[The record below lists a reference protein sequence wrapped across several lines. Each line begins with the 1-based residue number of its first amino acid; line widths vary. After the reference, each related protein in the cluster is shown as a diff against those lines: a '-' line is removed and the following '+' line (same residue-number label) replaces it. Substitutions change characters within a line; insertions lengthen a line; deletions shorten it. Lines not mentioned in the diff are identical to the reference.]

1 MKKITKRILS
11 AILCAAVFCSLSAGV
26 SAADGLRII
35 SDIPEA
41 TVDTQLPGV
50 LVSGTVTKEDDR
62 IFLQT
67 TGSSDPRDGVVLMIS
82 DETKILDAVTGMPV
96 SLSDIDNGD
105 TLSAYTGP
113 AMTMS
118 LPPISN
124 ALVILCNVPA
134 DGEVPAF
141 YTVKDAAVANGSAAV
156 TATDGTKLTI
166 GSGCALTPYLTK
178 NIVTLDNLKEGAQIL
193 VWNGDNGAL
202 AKVMFFA
209 PDL

>member
-67 TGSSDPRDGVVLMIS
+67 TGSSDPRDGIVLMIS

-105 TLSAYTGP
+105 TLYAYTGP

-134 DGEVPAF
+134 DGEAPAF

-193 VWNGDNGAL
+193 VWNGDNGAP

-209 PDL
+209 PYL